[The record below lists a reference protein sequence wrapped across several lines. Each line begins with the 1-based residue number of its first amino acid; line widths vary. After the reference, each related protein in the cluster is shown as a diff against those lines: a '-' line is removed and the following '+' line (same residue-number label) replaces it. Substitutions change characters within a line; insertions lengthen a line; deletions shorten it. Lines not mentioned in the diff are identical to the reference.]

1 MTEIAPVAAVGLHL
15 AIDAE
20 RHSPLGARVWRVV
33 GVGLRFAVGVG
44 VWCHAVG
51 VGLRFAVGVG
61 VWCHAVGVGRNAIKP
76 ASVSGPRS
84 GK

>member
-1 MTEIAPVAAVGLHL
+1 MTEIAPVAAVGLRL

-20 RHSPLGARVWRVV
+20 RHSPLGAGARHVV

-44 VWCHAVG
+44 V
-51 VGLRFAVGVG
+51 
-61 VWCHAVGVGRNAIKP
+61 CHAVGVGRNAIKP
-76 ASVSGPRS
+76 AFVSGPRS

>member
-1 MTEIAPVAAVGLHL
+1 MTEIAPVAAVGLRL

-44 VWCHAVG
+44 VW
-51 VGLRFAVGVG
+51 R
-61 VWCHAVGVGRNAIKP
+61 HAVGVGRNAIKP
-76 ASVSGPRS
+76 AFVSGPRS

>member
-1 MTEIAPVAAVGLHL
+1 MTEIAPVAAVGLRL

-20 RHSPLGARVWRVV
+20 RHSPLGAGVRRVV

-44 VWCHAVG
+44 
-51 VGLRFAVGVG
+51 
-61 VWCHAVGVGRNAIKP
+61 RNAIKP
-76 ASVSGPRS
+76 AFVSGPRS

>member
-1 MTEIAPVAAVGLHL
+1 MTEIAPVAAVGLRL

-20 RHSPLGARVWRVV
+20 RHSPLGAGVRRVV

-44 VWCHAVG
+44 VCH
-51 VGLRFAVGVG
+51 AVGVG

-76 ASVSGPRS
+76 AFVSGPRS

>member
-1 MTEIAPVAAVGLHL
+1 MTEIAPVAAVGLRL

-20 RHSPLGARVWRVV
+20 GHSPLGAGVRRVV

-44 VWCHAVG
+44 VWCHV
-51 VGLRFAVGVG
+51 
-61 VWCHAVGVGRNAIKP
+61 VGVGRNAIKP
-76 ASVSGPRS
+76 AFVSGPRS